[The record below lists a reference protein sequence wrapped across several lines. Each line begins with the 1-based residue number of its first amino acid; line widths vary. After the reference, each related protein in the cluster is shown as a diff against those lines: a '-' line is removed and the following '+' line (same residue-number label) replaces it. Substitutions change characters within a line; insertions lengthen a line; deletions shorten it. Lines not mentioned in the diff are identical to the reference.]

1 MYRACIFDLV
11 GTLANTLYSIANF
24 SNRALQ
30 ACGYPTIDPEDF
42 RKIVGDGADTQM
54 RRMLTRVKGTFTE
67 EELSHLRTIY
77 DGYYAA
83 DPTDRIQ
90 PYDGM
95 MDTLQQLHAKGI
107 RLAVL
112 SNKPHAWTVSIIQT
126 MFGDK
131 LFDCYYGQRAGIPK
145 KPAPDGALRIAEE
158 LGVPAKECLYIGDTN
173 TDMKTGAA
181 AGMDTA
187 GALWG
192 FRDRRELEEN
202 HAVYILE
209 KPTELLG
216 IVLGDK

>member
-1 MYRACIFDLV
+1 MYRACIFDLD

-24 SNRALQ
+24 SNRALR

-54 RRMLTRVKGTFTE
+54 RRMLTRVKGAFTE

-145 KPAPDGALRIAEE
+145 KPAPDGAGFYFTIYKILSLILAPTTTIHGQAADQKRIS
-158 LGVPAKECLYIGDTN
+158 CFIC
-173 TDMKTGAA
+173 
-181 AGMDTA
+181 
-187 GALWG
+187 
-192 FRDRRELEEN
+192 RRSRRS
-202 HAVYILE
+202 
-209 KPTELLG
+209 PC
-216 IVLGDK
+216 